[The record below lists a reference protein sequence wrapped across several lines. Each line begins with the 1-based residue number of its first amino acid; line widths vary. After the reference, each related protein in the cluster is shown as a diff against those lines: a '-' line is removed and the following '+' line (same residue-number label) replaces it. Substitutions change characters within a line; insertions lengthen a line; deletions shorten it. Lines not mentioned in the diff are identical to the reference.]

1 MPTSTYL
8 ISCIWWNVD
17 FVLFIFVPGE
27 RDQFCYLIFL
37 PLSILGVLNK
47 MTLHHQL
54 EALLPTKSNYFPL
67 WFFKSMVISK
77 WVWYVINQVIFL
89 AACVF
94 DIWLQDKR
102 YSLLGMSSEWGC
114 IMPTSVHLWA
124 RMSSYLRALGKK
136 FLQMIDASKQSQL
149 SRKHPGFARTLR
161 VRSFTKARAD
171 LGEILY
177 MLLFPVNTSF
187 PLAWAVWFLYL
198 DWADHYRL
206 SSAKLLSMLLTSVW
220 S

>member
-1 MPTSTYL
+1 MPASKYL

-27 RDQFCYLIFL
+27 RDQFRYLIFL

-124 RMSSYLRALGKK
+124 RTSSYLHALGKE
-136 FLQMIDASKQSQL
+136 FLQMMLASS
-149 SRKHPGFARTLR
+149 P
-161 VRSFTKARAD
+161 
-171 LGEILY
+171 
-177 MLLFPVNTSF
+177 
-187 PLAWAVWFLYL
+187 
-198 DWADHYRL
+198 
-206 SSAKLLSMLLTSVW
+206 SSAGNALALLEHCVCVALLKQGWIWGKFYIRFSSHLTPASP
-220 S
+220 SHELCGFCI